1 MNERTD
7 NLVAAMGSLKNKS
20 KNENKNTVQFDVV
33 KTRERK
39 ADSAWTPRGRQVQV
53 GIYRGGQ
60 ATSSFS
66 LSRTLT
72 PNAPC
77 FTSTS
82 GR

>member
-7 NLVAAMGSLKNKS
+7 NLVAAMGSLKNK
-20 KNENKNTVQFDVV
+20 NKKTVQFNVV
-33 KTRERK
+33 KTWERK
-39 ADSAWTPRGRQVQV
+39 AESAWMPRGRQVQV
-53 GIYRGGQ
+53 GIYPGGR